1 MLKNKMS
8 LVCLVL
14 SLVLIF
20 ACFTACGPTSTAK
33 ISETDAANEEVF
45 DGIFAEQDGVVYG
58 YKKGENGGWDLL
70 SLESETGKL
79 INHGNTDA
87 YVVYDENMVFGPS
100 IVING
105 KIYVTTTCAIRED
118 ENVSFAMK
126 GVDLFSFGGS
136 EYLDYGKL
144 FEENVTVEKLE
155 EKDGS
160 LVVDIEDAEALFSVK
175 DL

>member
-1 MLKNKMS
+1 MLKNTKS

-14 SLVLIF
+14 SLVLIL
-20 ACFTACGPTSTAK
+20 ACFAACGPTSTAK
-33 ISETDAANEEVF
+33 ISDADASNKEVF
-45 DGIFAEQDGVVYG
+45 DGIFAEQDGIVYG
-58 YKKGENGGWDLL
+58 YKKGEKGGWDLM
-70 SLESETGKL
+70 SLNNETGKL
-79 INHGNTDA
+79 ITHGNTDA

-118 ENVSFAMK
+118 EFVSFAMK

-136 EYLDYGKL
+136 DYLDYGKL

-160 LVVDIEDAEALFSVK
+160 LVVYIEDAEALFSVK